1 VVLAAG
7 AYPHRPAAAQT
18 RRADLAQIDVDESGA
33 MILPADTHVHSEYS
47 WDTGGPTSR
56 TAAGTMERT
65 CTRAVQIG
73 LPTVVFT
80 EHLEFSGWM
89 AAPEDFLEPLRPL
102 IDDDGLMQP
111 PAMDVE
117 GYYGSIERCRRA
129 FPDLRILT
137 GVEFGQPHLD
147 GPAAATV
154 IDLSALDRVNG
165 SLHTLPFRGHR
176 SEPPTLFRE
185 LSDPAEVIWTYLA
198 EVPRMVDDGGNF
210 EVFTHIDYAVRYWPT
225 EQHGPFDP
233 RPFEDGFRQAMRAIA
248 ASGRA
253 LEMNTGRPLRPWIPQ
268 WWADEG
274 GRAVSFG
281 SDDHNTNGLAAN
293 FPEATALLEH
303 FGFRSGRRPED
314 FWTR

>member
-1 VVLAAG
+1 
-7 AYPHRPAAAQT
+7 
-18 RRADLAQIDVDESGA
+18 
-33 MILPADTHVHSEYS
+33 
-47 WDTGGPTSR
+47 
-56 TAAGTMERT
+56 
-65 CTRAVQIG
+65 
-73 LPTVVFT
+73 
-80 EHLEFSGWM
+80 
-89 AAPEDFLEPLRPL
+89 
-102 IDDDGLMQP
+102 
-111 PAMDVE
+111 MDVE
-117 GYYGSIERCRRA
+117 GYHRSIERCRLA

-147 GPAAATV
+147 GQAADAHL
-154 IDLSALDRVNG
+154 DLSALDRVNG

-176 SEPPTLFRE
+176 SEPPTLFRQME
-185 LSDPAEVIWTYLA
+185 PAEVIWTYLA
-198 EVPRMVDDGGNF
+198 EVPRMVDGGNF

-225 EQHGPFDP
+225 EEHGPFDP

-248 ASGRA
+248 ASGRP

-281 SDDHNTNGLAAN
+281 SDDHNTDGLAAN

-303 FGFRSGRRPED
+303 FGFRPGRRPED

>member
-1 VVLAAG
+1 
-7 AYPHRPAAAQT
+7 
-18 RRADLAQIDVDESGA
+18 

-47 WDTGGPTSR
+47 WDTGGPTSA
-56 TAAGTMERT
+56 TAIGTMERT
-65 CTRAVQIG
+65 CARAVQIG
-73 LPTVVFT
+73 LPTVIFT
-80 EHLEFSGWM
+80 EHVDFSGWI
-89 AAPEDFLEPLRPL
+89 AAAEDVFEYLRPL
-102 IDDDGLMQP
+102 IDDDGLMHP
-111 PAMDVE
+111 PPMDVE
-117 GYYGSIERCRRA
+117 GYYRSIEHCRRA

-147 GPAAATV
+147 GHAAAAHL
-154 IDLSALDRVNG
+154 DLSALDRLNG

-176 SEPPTLFRE
+176 SEPPILFRQMA
-185 LSDPAEVIWTYLA
+185 PAEVIWTYLA
-198 EVPRMVDDGGNF
+198 EVPKMVDGGDF

-225 EQHGPFDP
+225 QKHGPFDP

-253 LEMNTGRPLRPWIPQ
+253 LEMNTGRQVRPWIPQ

-281 SDDHNTNGLAAN
+281 SDDHHTDGLAAN

-303 FGFRSGRRPED
+303 FGFRPGRRPED